1 MSMKVKHLSG
11 LKFSATVRNHEIISD
26 QPVPAGEDS
35 GPTPP
40 ELFVSSLATCIG
52 VYVADYCK
60 RAGLTY
66 EGLTM
71 DVNWEKATNPGRI
84 GKIEIKINLPEKVSA
99 EREKAILRVADHCTV
114 HNTITIKPEI
124 QITL

>member
-11 LKFSATVRNHEIISD
+11 LKFSAKVRNHEIISD
-26 QPVPAGEDS
+26 QPSPTGEDS

-40 ELFVSSLATCIG
+40 ELFISSLATCIG
-52 VYVADYCK
+52 VYVVDYCK
-60 RAGLTY
+60 RAGLPY

-71 DVNWEKATNPGRI
+71 DAGWEKATNPGRI
-84 GKIEIKINLPEKVSA
+84 GRIEIKVNLPGKVSE
-99 EREKAILRVADHCTV
+99 EREKAILRVAEHCTV

-124 QITL
+124 KITL